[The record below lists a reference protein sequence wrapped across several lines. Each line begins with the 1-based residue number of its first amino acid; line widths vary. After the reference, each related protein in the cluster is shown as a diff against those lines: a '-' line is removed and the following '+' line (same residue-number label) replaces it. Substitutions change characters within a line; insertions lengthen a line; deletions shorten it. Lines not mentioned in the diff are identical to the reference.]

1 MDEATLAKV
10 VDGVYKGEYSLLL
23 GAGASIGSL
32 GGNGEPL
39 PSGPR
44 LRDMLV
50 EQFKIRTEGQPI
62 TLSRAYAA
70 AKRNS
75 PIRLEKFIR
84 NHFTRCQPDWQQILT
99 RPDWHRIWTLNIDDV
114 IEVAYDQR
122 NIEVERFN
130 WTSKFRDGSGPKQQI
145 IHLHGFA
152 NDVSDPSE
160 SASDV
165 VFSVAEYA
173 TILKDSRAWHT
184 VFTDEFAER
193 PFIILG
199 ASLVD
204 EFDLQQALA
213 SSAAVSTRG
222 FPTIIILKR
231 ISQLERDELQDL
243 GLIVIEG
250 DARKF
255 MELLHE
261 KLSNYRSTVQGFY
274 KQILNPQV
282 ARFLQ
287 QFTDLRQFDPHS
299 GTATRNFYSGYEP
312 HWKNI
317 LDKDDAPM
325 QTTERSFN
333 TIQRRSAQND
343 QRQTIHVL
351 TGSRGSGKSTG
362 LLRIARYLISDGLPV
377 FHFRGDEDL
386 DTHATMEWLRHLPET
401 VMIFDDCADFADSIG
416 ELAEMCAE
424 SELKLL
430 IVGAERSTRRNF
442 LLQNIDHNYLQLRPE
457 YEYDRLSNRDIGSLI
472 DKLSS
477 RRRLGQITRRSRSQQ
492 YRYFRSQASRRLFE
506 GMANLEG
513 GQGFRARIQT
523 DYQGISSQGLL
534 RLYAAA
540 SIAYQYG
547 YSVPLGISS
556 KIAEMSAKELQR
568 SLNTNEQDLMF
579 IGSDGVRLPHRIT
592 AALVVE
598 SALSGD
604 YRFEALRRLT
614 LALAPHIDIRAIRAR
629 TRPYRLLQPLM
640 DQENVFRLVGTT
652 RGRQLYEL
660 LQDAYDW
667 NGRYWEQRAL
677 FESSLG
683 NHAQARSYAEHSLQ
697 LHRHP
702 FAFNT
707 LGTVLGRIALKTGDA
722 GTLREAVDN
731 LNRSRDERRWEASE
745 HPYITFFNMMIGF
758 GKEWD
763 ISSIPMPLRSA
774 FNEWLRLARISK
786 VFLSADQEVR
796 LQEFQRDWLYLA
808 TDQ

>member
-1 MDEATLAKV
+1 M
-10 VDGVYKGEYSLLL
+10 
-23 GAGASIGSL
+23 
-32 GGNGEPL
+32 
-39 PSGPR
+39 
-44 LRDMLV
+44 
-50 EQFKIRTEGQPI
+50 
-62 TLSRAYAA
+62 
-70 AKRNS
+70 
-75 PIRLEKFIR
+75 
-84 NHFTRCQPDWQQILT
+84 
-99 RPDWHRIWTLNIDDV
+99 
-114 IEVAYDQR
+114 
-122 NIEVERFN
+122 
-130 WTSKFRDGSGPKQQI
+130 
-145 IHLHGFA
+145 
-152 NDVSDPSE
+152 
-160 SASDV
+160 
-165 VFSVAEYA
+165 
-173 TILKDSRAWHT
+173 
-184 VFTDEFAER
+184 
-193 PFIILG
+193 
-199 ASLVD
+199 
-204 EFDLQQALA
+204 
-213 SSAAVSTRG
+213 
-222 FPTIIILKR
+222 
-231 ISQLERDELQDL
+231 
-243 GLIVIEG
+243 
-250 DARKF
+250 
-255 MELLHE
+255 
-261 KLSNYRSTVQGFY
+261 
-274 KQILNPQV
+274 
-282 ARFLQ
+282 
-287 QFTDLRQFDPHS
+287 
-299 GTATRNFYSGYEP
+299 
-312 HWKNI
+312 
-317 LDKDDAPM
+317 
-325 QTTERSFN
+325 
-333 TIQRRSAQND
+333 
-343 QRQTIHVL
+343 L
-351 TGSRGSGKSTG
+351 TGPRGSGKSTG

-442 LLQNIDHNYLQLRPE
+442 LLQNIHHNYLQLRPE

-629 TRPYRLLQPLM
+629 TRPYRLLRPLM
-640 DQENVFRLVGTT
+640 DQENVVRLVGKT

-702 FAFNT
+702 FALNT

-758 GKEWD
+758 GKEWG

-774 FNEWLRLARISK
+774 FNEWFRLARISR
-786 VFLSADQEVR
+786 VFLSAEQEVR